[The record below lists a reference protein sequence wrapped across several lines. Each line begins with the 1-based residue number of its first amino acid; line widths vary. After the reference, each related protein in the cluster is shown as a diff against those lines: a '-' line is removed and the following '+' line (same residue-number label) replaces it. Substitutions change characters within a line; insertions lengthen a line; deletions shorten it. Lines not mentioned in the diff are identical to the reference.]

1 MAERKIGFGLNQKIE
16 IEVGN
21 TDPDGEIPL
30 EITRHHSRGDLGSV
44 VNRMIVYMPKDV
56 AAKLISCL
64 ADSLA
69 RGCQDG

>member
-30 EITRHHSRGDLGSV
+30 EITRHHSRGDH
-44 VNRMIVYMPKDV
+44 RMIVYMPKDV

>member
-30 EITRHHSRGDLGSV
+30 EITRHHSRGD
-44 VNRMIVYMPKDV
+44 NRMIVYMPKDV